1 MISKQRLAEQLKT
14 LENFSSSES
23 GITRLAFSDE
33 DWQARSFIIETMT
46 KAGLSIRTD
55 AFGNV
60 IGRLEGLDPKL
71 PAIMS
76 GSHADSVP
84 QGGNYDGIVGILCAI
99 EAITSLKESG
109 WKNDHA
115 VEIVLFMAEESS
127 RFGTATLG
135 SKAMR
140 GKLTR
145 EALRHFKDKNS
156 ISLYQALSIRG
167 LSPDLV
173 DTAKYTAK
181 LKAFFEVHIEQGKVL
196 EYHKKQIGIVTGIA
210 APTRLKIHLH
220 GQSDH
225 SGGTPMELRHDCLCG
240 AAEIVLAV
248 EKFASIEK
256 SPPAVAT
263 VGILDVKPGVMNVI
277 PGDVEL
283 GIDIRSICAET
294 KTRVTEGISASIASI
309 CEARGLEFETTLLAD
324 EAPASIQPQ
333 MLDFFE
339 EICRKQQ
346 VDFLRLPSG
355 AGHDAMHW
363 TDYTH
368 TGMVFIPCRAGI
380 SHNPAEY
387 AKLEDIAA
395 AASILAQAIQKV
407 SSADFSWPQN
417 I

>member
-1 MISKQRLAEQLKT
+1 M
-14 LENFSSSES
+14 
-23 GITRLAFSDE
+23 
-33 DWQARSFIIETMT
+33 
-46 KAGLSIRTD
+46 
-55 AFGNV
+55 
-60 IGRLEGLDPKL
+60 
-71 PAIMS
+71 
-76 GSHADSVP
+76 
-84 QGGNYDGIVGILCAI
+84 
-99 EAITSLKESG
+99 
-109 WKNDHA
+109 
-115 VEIVLFMAEESS
+115 
-127 RFGTATLG
+127 
-135 SKAMR
+135 
-140 GKLTR
+140 
-145 EALRHFKDKNS
+145 
-156 ISLYQALSIRG
+156 RG
-167 LSPDLV
+167 LSPDLI

-220 GQSDH
+220 GQADH
-225 SGGTPMELRHDCLCG
+225 SGATPMELRHDCLCG